1 MAVKC
6 VLYLFPTLSLKIQFG
21 GVKRVIP
28 PGPDGYVSFS
38 RACDIIIPLRGL
50 KMMMMIITTR
60 NNNRSSCSTQE
71 HCTARHNNQMAAKG
85 NGQASRKRENLFRE
99 SDDVRRGVTA
109 GSNWHERAMQA
120 TGGPTGAY
128 RLSTQLSGVFL
139 KGNRPHRTHI
149 PPFSCAFFF
158 LFSFPFFYSYNPGL
172 LNRRRA
178 PYRPPFFTLVKSV
191 FDWLSHGPWPAAPK
205 SLWSRTVASFISKN
219 DPRIW
224 VWRNRWSITSV
235 CVCVH
240 FMLS

>member
-1 MAVKC
+1 
-6 VLYLFPTLSLKIQFG
+6 
-21 GVKRVIP
+21 
-28 PGPDGYVSFS
+28 
-38 RACDIIIPLRGL
+38 
-50 KMMMMIITTR
+50 
-60 NNNRSSCSTQE
+60 
-71 HCTARHNNQMAAKG
+71 
-85 NGQASRKRENLFRE
+85 
-99 SDDVRRGVTA
+99 
-109 GSNWHERAMQA
+109 MQA

-191 FDWLSHGPWPAAPK
+191 FDWLSHGPWPAALK

-235 CVCVH
+235 CVCSFHVELMADKWRLAWPIKQFDADVADKH
-240 FMLS
+240 ICSFLLLGSKVNRLQIERRQMIHQLLQALL